1 MEIQGLLKDPKEI
14 DKVCGNYFFSV
25 DKNKNGVLEFKEIR
39 RILDKFAEDTDA
51 VQESEEN
58 NRKAFDHQILIM
70 MEKLVMKNLKIYSKV
85 TYLNILKKDKKS
97 NIIYLYYVKY

>member
-14 DKVCGNYFFSV
+14 DKVCRNYFFSV

-39 RILDKFAEDTDA
+39 RILDKFAEDTDT

-58 NRKAFDHQILIM
+58 IRKAFDQLDTNHDGKISY
-70 MEKLVMKNLKIYSKV
+70 EEFKNLFQSYLSKY
-85 TYLNILKKDKKS
+85 TQKG
-97 NIIYLYYVKY
+97 

>member
-1 MEIQGLLKDPKEI
+1 MEIQGLLKDTKEI

-39 RILDKFAEDTDA
+39 RILDKFAEDTDT

-58 NRKAFDHQILIM
+58 IRKAFDQLDTNHDGKISY
-70 MEKLVMKNLKIYSKV
+70 EEFKNLFQSYLSKY
-85 TYLNILKKDKKS
+85 TQKG
-97 NIIYLYYVKY
+97 

>member
-39 RILDKFAEDTDA
+39 RILDKFAEDTDT

-58 NRKAFDHQILIM
+58 IRKAFDQLDTNHDGKISY
-70 MEKLVMKNLKIYSKV
+70 EEFKNLFQSYLSKY
-85 TYLNILKKDKKS
+85 TQKG
-97 NIIYLYYVKY
+97 

>member
-1 MEIQGLLKDPKEI
+1 MDIQGLLKDPNEV

-39 RILDKFAEDTDA
+39 RILDKFAEDTDT

-58 NRKAFDHQILIM
+58 ILKAFDQLDTNHDGKISY
-70 MEKLVMKNLKIYSKV
+70 EEFKNLFQSYLSKY
-85 TYLNILKKDKKS
+85 TQKG
-97 NIIYLYYVKY
+97 

>member
-1 MEIQGLLKDPKEI
+1 MDIQGLLKDPKEI

-39 RILDKFAEDTDA
+39 RILDKFAEDTDT

-58 NRKAFDHQILIM
+58 IRKAFDQLDTNHDGKISY
-70 MEKLVMKNLKIYSKV
+70 EEFKNLFQSYLSKY
-85 TYLNILKKDKKS
+85 TQKG
-97 NIIYLYYVKY
+97 

>member
-1 MEIQGLLKDPKEI
+1 MDIQGLLKDPNEV

-39 RILDKFAEDTDA
+39 RILDKFAEDTDT

-58 NRKAFDHQILIM
+58 IRKAFDQLDTNHDGKISY
-70 MEKLVMKNLKIYSKV
+70 EEFKNLFQSYLSKY
-85 TYLNILKKDKKS
+85 TQKG
-97 NIIYLYYVKY
+97 

>member
-39 RILDKFAEDTDA
+39 RILDKFAEDTDT

-58 NRKAFDHQILIM
+58 IRKAFDQLDTNHDGKISYA
-70 MEKLVMKNLKIYSKV
+70 EFKNLFQSYLSKY
-85 TYLNILKKDKKS
+85 TQKG
-97 NIIYLYYVKY
+97 

>member
-39 RILDKFAEDTDA
+39 KILDKFAEDTDT

-58 NRKAFDHQILIM
+58 IRKAFDQLDTNHDGKISY
-70 MEKLVMKNLKIYSKV
+70 EEFKNLFQSYLSKY
-85 TYLNILKKDKKS
+85 TQKG
-97 NIIYLYYVKY
+97 